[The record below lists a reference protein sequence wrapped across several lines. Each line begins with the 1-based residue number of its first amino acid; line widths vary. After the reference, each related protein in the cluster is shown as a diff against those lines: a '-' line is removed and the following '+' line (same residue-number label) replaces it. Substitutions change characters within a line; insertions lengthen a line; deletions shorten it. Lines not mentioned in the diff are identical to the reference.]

1 MYYKSN
7 IFHGGNYYWN
17 WFHYLN
23 KNSESNIAL
32 GSEVISLCMQL
43 CTTLAALANNC
54 KKFLRIFTSNF
65 FNNYTRKV
73 EQTESRYGFLV
84 SMCLLLLQGEKCT
97 HEYFCQLPFTI
108 MLVYTYVYVCRHI
121 FKLRFRQTIKIL
133 SLQFNLQNFHWH
145 KSKAW
150 SQMNF

>member
-1 MYYKSN
+1 
-7 IFHGGNYYWN
+7 
-17 WFHYLN
+17 
-23 KNSESNIAL
+23 
-32 GSEVISLCMQL
+32 MQL

-97 HEYFCQLPFTI
+97 HENFCQLPFTI

-150 SQMNF
+150 SQMNFWKATKIPQIALQKQNNSSYEQTAKQIRTYKQP